1 MRLRPDSNAEA
12 PVAQA
17 ILIFIIIVDCKNLQ
31 GKLKSHDTKGKTR
44 SRSVESERNREMAD
58 RRGTNNSAGPCR
70 VLEPGALFVV
80 PS

>member
-1 MRLRPDSNAEA
+1 MRLRPDSEAEA
-12 PVAQA
+12 PVAQP
-17 ILIFIIIVDCKNLQ
+17 ILDCIMMIDCRVTQ

-44 SRSVESERNREMAD
+44 SRSVESERNHEMAG

-70 VLEPGALFVV
+70 VPESIAPFIV

>member
-1 MRLRPDSNAEA
+1 MRLRPDSDAEA

-17 ILIFIIIVDCKNLQ
+17 MLICIVIIDCKDIQ
-31 GKLKSHDTKGKTR
+31 GKLKSHDTKGKIR
-44 SRSVESERNREMAD
+44 SRSVESERNRETAD

-70 VLEPGALFVV
+70 VLDPGAPFIV